1 MHDDL
6 LLLFFLIEKFLCNAN
21 RKKALSAFSGK
32 SWVVTKFL
40 PFFIPNFSPFLI
52 G

>member
-6 LLLFFLIEKFLCNAN
+6 LLFFFNWEVCFQSEYGKNAV
-21 RKKALSAFSGK
+21 SFSGK
-32 SWVVTKFL
+32 SLVVTKFL